1 MKKLAVVSVLA
12 VSALLFSPV
21 QAGDV
26 AAGQAKYAACVSCH
40 GPAGQGMA
48 IFPSVAGRDAA
59 YLADRLKAYRAGT
72 QVGANTALMAPM
84 AQGLSDD
91 DIANLA
97 AFMSSSFR

>member
-1 MKKLAVVSVLA
+1 MKIIAVASTLAVT
-12 VSALLFSPV
+12 ALLFAPV
-21 QAGDV
+21 QAADI

-48 IFPSVAGRDAA
+48 IFPSVAGKDAD
-59 YLADRLKAYRAGT
+59 YLADRLKTYRSGT

-84 AQGLSDD
+84 AMGLSDD

-97 AFMSSSFR
+97 AYMSTSFR